1 MRAVTHSQTQQAWCL
16 VLQVENNATSSR
28 DEGSVLVDSACE
40 VHLTDQNLVENI
52 IAAWN
57 RSLQQYGKN
66 QVALRV
72 LRTDCPSRALS
83 N

>member
-1 MRAVTHSQTQQAWCL
+1 MRAVIHSQTQQAWCL

-28 DEGSVLVDSACE
+28 DDGSVLVDSACE

-57 RSLQQYGKN
+57 RSLQQYGKTK
-66 QVALRV
+66 LHFG
-72 LRTDCPSRALS
+72 C
-83 N
+83 